1 MGKRVWICL
10 MLIALLAYPVGAKGK
25 GSIRLVMRYHGG
37 TVSGGSVKLYD
48 VTGFPADAEPEKL
61 VKLLDAVGADGSVLL
76 VGDDGTVCFDGLEP
90 GYYLLAQEQTPSGFR
105 QMNPFLVSVPITVN
119 GQIRYDIN
127 AFPKLEKIREEKLP
141 QTGQRK
147 QQVWALMGGG
157 IVMIGLGTHLRKR
170 K

>member
-1 MGKRVWICL
+1 
-10 MLIALLAYPVGAKGK
+10 
-25 GSIRLVMRYHGG
+25 
-37 TVSGGSVKLYD
+37 
-48 VTGFPADAEPEKL
+48 
-61 VKLLDAVGADGSVLL
+61 
-76 VGDDGTVCFDGLEP
+76 
-90 GYYLLAQEQTPSGFR
+90 LLAQEQTPSGFR

-119 GQIRYDIN
+119 GQIRYNIN

-157 IVMIGLGTHLRKR
+157 IVLIGLGIHLRKR

>member
-10 MLIALLAYPVGAKGK
+10 MLIALLAFPVGAKELGC
-25 GSIRLVMRYHGG
+25 IRLVMRYHGG
-37 TVSGGSVKLYD
+37 IVTGGSVKLYN

-61 VKLLDAVGADGSVLL
+61 VKFLDAVGADGTVRSVCE
-76 VGDDGTVCFDGLEP
+76 DGTVCFDGLEP
-90 GYYLLAQEQTPSGFR
+90 GYYLLAQEQKPSGFR

-119 GQIRYDIN
+119 SQIRYEID
-127 AFPKLEKIREEKLP
+127 AFPKLEKIPEEKLP
-141 QTGQRK
+141 QTGQQK

-157 IVMIGLGTHLRKR
+157 IVLIGLGIHLRKR